1 MAKEDRVKKRIIILP
16 PEIVNKIAAGEVV
29 ERPASV
35 VKELVENSLD
45 AEANLIVVEI
55 KDVGRKLIKVTD
67 NGIGMSKEDA
77 LVCIKPHATSKISS
91 LEDLE
96 KISTLGFR
104 GEALSSIASV
114 SLMRIITRSKE
125 EMSGIE
131 LEIEG
136 GEIKNVREIGS
147 PQGTTVEVKNLFFNT
162 PARKKFLKSPATEL
176 THIIRIIEQFAL
188 AYPEVNF
195 RLIHQDK
202 ELLNFLPQ
210 KELKERVSEVLGKE
224 TVNSLLEL
232 NFEENGL
239 KISGFISKPNFSRFD
254 RYGQF
259 FFVNRR
265 AVVNKMLS
273 HAVTNSYQEFL
284 PKERFPVAIIYIE
297 IEPELVDVNVHPT
310 KREIRFQ
317 NENLIHKCLVKT
329 IRETLT
335 KNSLIPEIKEEIIS
349 LPKEKIK
356 EEGSFYNL
364 FKKEILSEE
373 KNKIFTEIS
382 LIRKAPFLQIA
393 NLYLL
398 TFDEEGIL
406 IIDQHSASERVIF
419 DALLERE
426 EPREI
431 QSLLIPEIIN
441 LGVKESEILK
451 ENLDTFRE
459 LGFKI
464 EEFGKNCFQIKAVP
478 AVIPKPPKQLVLEV
492 ISEIQEEKTIRLER
506 EKLLSLIACHS
517 AVREG
522 DSLEETQIARLI
534 QDLKNTKFPW
544 VCPHGRPTMIRL
556 TWEELKRSFK
566 RC

>member
-1 MAKEDRVKKRIIILP
+1 MAEEVKMNKRIIILP

-45 AEANLIVVEI
+45 AEANLIEVEI
-55 KDVGRKLIKVTD
+55 KDAGIKSIKVTD
-67 NGIGMSKEDA
+67 NGTGMGKDDA
-77 LVCIKPHATSKISS
+77 LICTQPHATSKISS

-114 SLMRIITRSKE
+114 SLMRIITHNVKE
-125 EMSGIE
+125 SSGIE
-131 LEIEG
+131 LEIEA

-162 PARKKFLKSPATEL
+162 PARRKFLKSPATEL
-176 THIIRIIEQFAL
+176 THIIRIMEQFAL

-195 RLIHQDK
+195 RLFHQEK
-202 ELLNFLPQ
+202 ELFNFIPQ
-210 KELKERVSEVLGKE
+210 KEVKERIKDVLGKE
-224 TVNSLLEL
+224 WAENWLEL
-232 NFEENGL
+232 SFKENNL
-239 KISGFISKPNFSRFD
+239 KISGFISKPNFSRLD

-265 AVVNKMLS
+265 TVVNKTLS
-273 HAVTNSYQEFL
+273 HALAVVYQELL

-297 IEPELVDVNVHPT
+297 IEPHLVDVNVHPT

-317 NENLIHKCLVKT
+317 NESLIHNYLVKA
-329 IRETLT
+329 IKEALT
-335 KNSLIPEIKEEIIS
+335 KNSLLSEIRDEDSTSFLQKVKEEAPPYS
-349 LPKEKIK
+349 
-356 EEGSFYNL
+356 L
-364 FKKEILSEE
+364 FKENFSSQVKGSPLL
-373 KNKIFTEIS
+373 EIS
-382 LIRKAPFLQIA
+382 LFRKAPFLQLKD
-393 NLYLL
+393 LYIV
-398 TFDEEGIL
+398 TADEEGIL
-406 IIDQHSASERVIF
+406 IIDQHAASERIIF
-419 DALLERE
+419 AGLAEAE
-426 EPREI
+426 EKKEVQR
-431 QSLLIPEIIN
+431 LLIPEVVD
-441 LGVKESEILK
+441 LGLKESQIIK
-451 ENLDTFRE
+451 ENLEELRN
-459 LGFKI
+459 LGFEL
-464 EEFGKNCFQIKAVP
+464 EEFGKNSFQIKAIP
-478 AVIPKPPKQLVLEV
+478 AIISKSPKQLILDIV
-492 ISEIQEEKTIRLER
+492 SEIQEDKTIRLER

-556 TWEELKRSFK
+556 SWEELRKRFR